1 MTLFGR
7 YIATEIAKS
16 FFIILMVV
24 TGIYLTVDFIEKVDN
39 FIEAGLPLIRALLF
53 FLFKLPLI
61 LVQITP
67 VGILLAVIITFG
79 LMAKN
84 NELLALRASGVNL
97 ISLIGPILGCGV
109 AATVFVLFFSEVVTP
124 LTVPQSDQIW
134 IEEVKGRKTSGV
146 KRSDIWLKGSD
157 TVLHVKYFDPGDLVA
172 KGLTIHRFDDQFGL
186 NERID
191 ADAGRYLDG
200 RWVLS
205 KGLVQKKSGG
215 YMVEPFE
222 QMEVVLDFVPEDL
235 VQLAPKPEGMNI
247 VQLYRYIQKVETEGY
262 DATHYR
268 VDLHAKVAFP
278 VIALILTMIGA
289 GLAARGKIK
298 EALAGSVTYGLGI
311 AFLYWIVFSFC
322 LSLGY
327 AGKLPPILAAWGV
340 NLISTCVA
348 GYLLLNAD

>member
-16 FFIILMVV
+16 FLIILMVV

-39 FIEAGLPLIRALLF
+39 FIEAGLPVIRALLF
-53 FLFKLPLI
+53 FIFKLPLI
-61 LVQITP
+61 LVQVTP

-97 ISLIGPILGCGV
+97 MSLLGPIMWCGV
-109 AATVFVLFFSEVVTP
+109 AAFLFVMLIAEAVMP

-157 TVLHVKYFDPGDLVA
+157 TVLHVKYFDPGDRIA
-172 KGLTIHRFDDQFGL
+172 KGITIHRFDGNFGL
-186 NERID
+186 KERID
-191 ADAGRYLDG
+191 ADTGQFQDG
-200 RWVLS
+200 RWVLE
-205 KGLVQKKSGG
+205 KGLVQSKSNG
-215 YMVEPFE
+215 YTVEPFDRR
-222 QMEVVLDFVPEDL
+222 EVVLEFVPEDL
-235 VQLAPKPEGMNI
+235 VQLAPKPEAMNI
-247 VQLYRYIQKVETEGY
+247 AQLYRYIQKVESEGY

-268 VDLHAKVAFP
+268 VDLHAKFAFP